1 MTLSLIVAVA
11 DNGVIGQHN
20 GLPWRLPGD
29 LQRFKALTLG
39 KPMIMGRKTF
49 DSIGKPLPG
58 RASIVITRQANLE
71 LPGCT
76 VVDSVPAALVAAG
89 AAPEIMVIGGA
100 DIYRQ
105 SLPQAQ
111 RIYLTRVHATVEGD
125 AVFPALNLTDWREV
139 AREDYPADDR
149 HVYAYSFIVL
159 ERRGSP

>member
-1 MTLSLIVAVA
+1 MLSLIVAVA

-29 LQRFKALTLG
+29 LQRFKSLTLG
-39 KPMIMGRKTF
+39 KPIIMGRKTF

-58 RASIVITRQANLE
+58 RASIVITRQTSLE

-76 VVDSVPAALVAAG
+76 VVDSLVAALAAAG

-105 SLPQAQ
+105 TLPQAQ
-111 RIYLTRVHATVEGD
+111 RIYLTRVHAAVEGD

-149 HVYAYSFIVL
+149 HVFAYSFIVL

>member
-1 MTLSLIVAVA
+1 MRSIK
-11 DNGVIGQHN
+11 
-20 GLPWRLPGD
+20 
-29 LQRFKALTLG
+29 RFKSLTLG
-39 KPMIMGRKTF
+39 KPIIMGRKTF

-58 RASIVITRQANLE
+58 RASIVITRQTSLE

-76 VVDSVPAALVAAG
+76 VVDSLVAALAAAG

-105 SLPQAQ
+105 TLPQAQ
-111 RIYLTRVHATVEGD
+111 RIYLTRVHAAVEGD

-149 HVYAYSFIVL
+149 HVFAYSFIVL